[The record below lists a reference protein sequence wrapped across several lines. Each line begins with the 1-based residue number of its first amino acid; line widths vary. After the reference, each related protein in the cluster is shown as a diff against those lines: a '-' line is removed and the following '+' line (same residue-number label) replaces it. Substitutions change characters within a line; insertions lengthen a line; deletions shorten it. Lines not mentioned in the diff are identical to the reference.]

1 MREMVVFFVGS
12 FVFFENVLE
21 QTVTY
26 HFKKQLGSRVAGHRM
41 FSENKV
47 FQHQPF
53 RAG

>member
-1 MREMVVFFVGS
+1 MREMVGFLLDPFFLL
-12 FVFFENVLE
+12 ENVLE